1 MDEVGL
7 TALAH
12 LPGVGLLGEFIRFF
26 HQKIAVAGVLLLLL
40 PSGSSQ
46 KNAESDSSGLLAQVL
61 SCSEGVGNA
70 RVLISDSGVVVV
82 CEGAANP
89 KVRLDII
96 CAVESYTGDSSDKIT
111 ILRMTDKA

>member
-1 MDEVGL
+1 MTDKLKGKAE
-7 TALAH
+7 
-12 LPGVGLLGEFIRFF
+12 LLGRFRYPFI
-26 HQKIAVAGVLLLLL
+26 ILIAGVLLLLL

-46 KNAESDSSGLLAQVL
+46 KNAESDSS
-61 SCSEGVGNA
+61 
-70 RVLISDSGVVVV
+70 VVVV

-96 CAVESYTGDSSDKIT
+96 RAVESYTGYSSDKIT

>member
-1 MDEVGL
+1 MTDKLNGKAE
-7 TALAH
+7 
-12 LPGVGLLGEFIRFF
+12 LLGRVRYPFI
-26 HQKIAVAGVLLLLL
+26 ILIAGVLLLLL

-46 KNAESDSSGLLAQVL
+46 KNVESDSSGLLAQVL

-96 CAVESYTGDSSDKIT
+96 RAVESYTGYSSDKIT

>member
-1 MDEVGL
+1 MTDKLKGKAE
-7 TALAH
+7 
-12 LPGVGLLGEFIRFF
+12 LLGRFRYPFI
-26 HQKIAVAGVLLLLL
+26 ILIAGVLLLLL

-46 KNAESDSSGLLAQVL
+46 KNVESDSSGLLAQVL

-70 RVLISDSGVVVV
+70 RVVVV

-96 CAVESYTGDSSDKIT
+96 CAVESYTGYSSDKIT

>member
-1 MDEVGL
+1 MTDKLKGKAE
-7 TALAH
+7 
-12 LPGVGLLGEFIRFF
+12 LLGRFRYPFI
-26 HQKIAVAGVLLLLL
+26 ILIAGVLLLLL
-40 PSGSSQ
+40 PSG
-46 KNAESDSSGLLAQVL
+46 SSGLLAQVL

-96 CAVESYTGDSSDKIT
+96 RAVESYTCYSSDKIT

>member
-1 MDEVGL
+1 MMTDKLKGKAE
-7 TALAH
+7 
-12 LPGVGLLGEFIRFF
+12 LLGRFRYPFI
-26 HQKIAVAGVLLLLL
+26 ILIAGVLLLLL

-46 KNAESDSSGLLAQVL
+46 KNAESDSSELLAQVL
-61 SCSEGVGNA
+61 SRSEGVGNA

-82 CEGAANP
+82 CVGAANP

-96 CAVESYTGDSSDKIT
+96 RAVESYTGYSSDKIT

>member
-1 MDEVGL
+1 MTDKLKSKAE
-7 TALAH
+7 
-12 LPGVGLLGEFIRFF
+12 LLGRFRYPF
-26 HQKIAVAGVLLLLL
+26 MILIAGVLLLLL

-46 KNAESDSSGLLAQVL
+46 KNTEIDSSGLLAQVL
-61 SCSEGVGNA
+61 SCSEGVGDT
-70 RVLISDSGVVVV
+70 RVLISDSGVVV

-96 CAVESYTGDSSDKIT
+96 RAVESYTGYSSDKIT

>member
-1 MDEVGL
+1 MTDKLKGKAE
-7 TALAH
+7 
-12 LPGVGLLGEFIRFF
+12 LLGRFRYPFI
-26 HQKIAVAGVLLLLL
+26 ILIAGVLLLL

-96 CAVESYTGDSSDKIT
+96 RAVESYTGYSSDKIT